1 MWGNNSCNQTANKN
15 SSNNNDEC
23 NTAKYS
29 IAKQDMDYTA
39 EEVEEVDD
47 DEQ

>member
-15 SSNNNDEC
+15 SNNNDGNGEC
-23 NTAKYS
+23 TAME
-29 IAKQDMDYTA
+29 QDMDYTA

-47 DEQ
+47 DDEQ